1 MCRHT
6 GYKTLYCND
15 VRKWKK
21 FRQILLPLLL
31 TGALLPSAAGGQQT
45 GICDRTQQVQDAI
58 VAAVSDKTT
67 CGAITTT
74 DLAGVA
80 SLSVTDDSSLTA
92 LKTGDFDGLTGLTT
106 LTLTNNGLTGLP
118 ADVFDELSSLTELN
132 LSGNDLSSLPA
143 GVFDKLTSLTKLQMN
158 VNDLSSLPAGVFDEL
173 TSLTLLGLNS
183 NLLSSL
189 LADVFD
195 KLTSLQ
201 VLALAHNKLTS
212 LPAGVFDKLTG
223 LTTLRLDNN
232 QVLTTLPAGV
242 FDKLTSLTTL
252 QLNHNA
258 LTSLPADVFDELTNL
273 TTLFFSNRGPNALS
287 SLPTGVFDK
296 LTSLKTLSLLGNRL
310 STLSAGV
317 FDELTSLE
325 VLVLQ
330 NNGLSTLPPRVFDKL
345 TSLKGLLLRGNPNLD
360 CLPFIPLSLGAKLYH
375 LDKPASTYA
384 ACGAAVTVT
393 PTSLAVDE
401 NATSTYTVV
410 LDEAP
415 NRFTNNVTVTPASSD
430 TTKAT
435 VSGPLTFS
443 IWDDWSTPKT
453 VTVTGVAT
461 GPATI
466 SHTVSGGGYGSATAS
481 NVAVAV
487 GRVLI
492 SSSITHNSATLTL
505 GGHTGDWY
513 YKADAA
519 PHASCSTDPV
529 STASVVLSNLAG
541 NTSYTYK
548 AYSDSGCNTE
558 LATASAFLTK
568 PAKPSK
574 PTATAG
580 AGSGKL
586 ALTASVTGSGML
598 SKWQYQQKSTD
609 TFGSWQNI
617 SGTST
622 SLSHVVSG
630 LTDGTSYQFK
640 VRAVNATGTGP
651 ASDASTAVAPGV
663 GTLTASDITA
673 TTATLTLS
681 NWSEAWSY
689 KDGQKGHYISC
700 TNVAAGT
707 SEVSLS
713 GLTPGRDYL
722 VDAYNA
728 HNCPI
733 TGNPYPR
740 LDSVTFT
747 ALLHKVEGVSVT
759 AGDASLTVD
768 WTARSNVTGYHVQW
782 KSGTEDWSSDR
793 QSDATTTSAT
803 ISNLTGGAPYTVRVR
818 SYHSNYLGRIKYG
831 QWSDTATGTPLETG
845 RSTVP
850 GTPSA
855 SLELTP
861 SFGAATIQPQGY
873 VQHSPIEPMILP
885 MASGGDGN
893 LTYTITPALPAGLTF
908 DAATFTL
915 SGTPTEASAK
925 TTYAY
930 TVTDADGDDATL
942 TFSLTVAA
950 DLEPSFG
957 ATTIKGQIC
966 TQHSPIESMTLPM
979 ASGGN
984 GDLTYTITPA
994 LPVGLTFDA
1003 ATFSLSGTSPEAKA
1017 MTIYTYTV
1025 TDADGDPDFLTFFLM
1040 VMVDSVPSYGA
1051 ATIEPQSYVQHSPI
1065 EPMTLPM
1072 ASGGNGALT
1081 YTLTPALP
1089 AGLTFDAATRTLSGT
1104 PTEGSAVTTY
1114 TYTVTDG
1121 DGDKATLT
1129 FSLTVVDP
1137 VSFDEQQVANLR
1149 LPRGLV
1155 MEPLVL
1161 PEARGGNGP
1170 LTYALNPAPP
1180 VGLTFDPA
1188 TRMFSGVP
1196 TRVQG
1201 PQSYEYTATDAGVG
1215 EPDVARLTFTIK
1227 VVVSAAERAIL
1238 EIGLAAQSRAL
1249 LSGATSVIGERFR
1262 SPGAT
1267 SVPGVVAACTGTN
1280 PAEPGAESPPEN
1292 CATGV
1297 LTAVTESLL
1306 GLRGGSAGLTDEDVT
1321 RPRGPRAAEFDAQP
1335 AWNWESLVWG
1345 RSFAVPLTNAGTG
1358 GSAWTLWGAGD
1369 IQGFR
1374 GDPRQG
1380 NYDGQVRSLY
1390 LGVDMQWQE
1399 QWLAGAA
1406 LAQSW
1411 GETDYMAEPGGRTGQ
1426 LETTLTS
1433 IYPYVRGT
1441 LGAGL
1446 EVWAIGG
1453 YGRGEAEHTQP
1464 GVGETS
1470 DLTMAMG
1477 ATGARQPMT
1486 DWGGLQLALVGGAG
1500 YLSLATEEGTAGV
1513 ADLDVAVQRARLA
1526 VEATWTTE
1534 GLTPYVQVGGRYDG
1548 GAGQTGSGLETV
1560 AGLRY
1565 TSERLE
1571 FEARGRW
1578 LAAHAAAGYEEYGG
1592 LARLAV
1598 RPLADGT
1605 GFRLNVAPRWGAAD
1619 GAGLLGGG
1627 TALLDGGAMPGLGVS
1642 GIQASTNQ
1650 VLAVQSEVG
1659 YGFAVFEGQGVLTPY
1674 GGLAFTGASPRR
1686 YRLGGRLGV
1695 AEWLTVS
1702 LEGTRQ
1708 EASGQQ
1714 PTDQGMQL
1722 RLEMRF

>member
-1 MCRHT
+1 MAHPSGRRDGAACRRD
-6 GYKTLYCND
+6 LAPNPL
-15 VRKWKK
+15 VSR
-21 FRQILLPLLL
+21 LALPLLL
-31 TGALLPSAAGGQQT
+31 AGALLPSAAGGQQT

-58 VAAVSDKTT
+58 VAAVSGKST

-74 DLAGVA
+74 DLAGIA
-80 SLSVTDDSSLTA
+80 SLSVTNDSSLTA

-106 LTLTNNGLTGLP
+106 LYLTNNR
-118 ADVFDELSSLTELN
+118 
-132 LSGNDLSSLPA
+132 LSSLPA
-143 GVFDKLTSLTKLQMN
+143 GVFDKLTSLTELHMN
-158 VNDLSSLPAGVFDEL
+158 VNVLTSLPAGVFDEL
-173 TSLTLLGLNS
+173 TSLMLLGLND
-183 NLLSSL
+183 NRLSSL
-189 LADVFD
+189 PADVFD

-201 VLALAHNKLTS
+201 VLALAHNKLTT

-258 LTSLPADVFDELTNL
+258 LTTLPAGVFDKLTSL

-296 LTSLKTLSLLGNRL
+296 LTSLKTLSLRGNRL
-310 STLSAGV
+310 RSLSAGV

-345 TSLKGLLLRGNPNLD
+345 TSLKGLLLAGNPNLG
-360 CLPFIPLSLGAKLYH
+360 CLPSIPLSLPRLYH
-375 LDKPASTYA
+375 LDKPASAYA
-384 ACGAAVTVT
+384 ACGAAMTVT
-393 PTSLAVDE
+393 PTGLAVDE

-415 NRFTNNVTVTPASSD
+415 NRFANSGNVTVTPASSD
-430 TTKAT
+430 MTKAT
-435 VSGPLTFS
+435 VSGPLTFTR
-443 IWDDWSTPKT
+443 WDWNTPQT

-461 GPATI
+461 GQVTI

-481 NVAVAV
+481 GVRVAV
-487 GRVLI
+487 GRTMVV
-492 SSSITHNSATLTL
+492 SSITSTTATLTL

-513 YKADAA
+513 YKYTTPSGGA
-519 PHASCSTDPV
+519 CSPSAVTGT
-529 STASVVLSNLAG
+529 TASLTNLSG

-548 AYSDSGCNTE
+548 AYSDSGCTTE
-558 LATASAFLTK
+558 LAAASAFLTL
-568 PAKPSK
+568 PPK
-574 PTATAG
+574 PTNLRVEAFWNGEVLVSAWAANNGVPTTWQYIKK
-580 AGSGKL
+580 AGSGDFETTWTDISTTSEDRL
-586 ALTASVTGSGML
+586 ANLRH
-598 SKWQYQQKSTD
+598 
-609 TFGSWQNI
+609 TF
-617 SGTST
+617 T
-622 SLSHVVSG
+622 G

-640 VRAVNATGTGP
+640 VRGKNASGEGA
-651 ASDASTAVAPGV
+651 ASDASDAITASTATATVSNVGAKTANVSISWPGYTVPTIYSYWSRSDPYKGCTRNSSGSTSIAWTNLQPNTNYTFAFHTTAGCSIAGKVATAPKFRTKPGKPV
-663 GTLTASDITA
+663 DLRVVAGTGSGNLTLTATMEGNHKPV
-673 TTATLTLS
+673 LTK
-681 NWSEAWSY
+681 WQY
-689 KDGQKGHYISC
+689 KRKVG
-700 TNVAAGT
+700 AGSFDAGWT
-707 SEVSLS
+707 DLEV
-713 GLTPGRDYL
+713 
-722 VDAYNA
+722 
-728 HNCPI
+728 
-733 TGNPYPR
+733 
-740 LDSVTFT
+740 
-747 ALLHKVEGVSVT
+747 
-759 AGDASLTVD
+759 
-768 WTARSNVTGYHVQW
+768 
-782 KSGTEDWSSDR
+782 
-793 QSDATTTSAT
+793 TSAT
-803 ISNLTGGAPYTVRVR
+803 LSHTFTGLTNGTSYQFKVRAV
-818 SYHSNYLGRIKYG
+818 NPTGEGKE
-831 QWSDTATGTPLETG
+831 SDASDAATPLEIRQATSG
-845 RSTVP
+845 
-850 GTPSA
+850 
-855 SLELTP
+855 TP
-861 SFGAATIQPQGY
+861 SFGAATIEPQSY

-893 LTYTITPALPAGLTF
+893 LTYTLTPALPAGLIFDAATRTLNGTPTEGSAVTTYTYTVTDGNGDKATLTFSLKVAADLEPSFDATTIAGQICTQHSMIEPMILPMASGGNGALTYTLTPALPAGLTF
-908 DAATFTL
+908 DAATFSL
-915 SGTPTEASAK
+915 SGTPPEAS
-925 TTYAY
+925 
-930 TVTDADGDDATL
+930 
-942 TFSLTVAA
+942 
-950 DLEPSFG
+950 
-957 ATTIKGQIC
+957 
-966 TQHSPIESMTLPM
+966 
-979 ASGGN
+979 
-984 GDLTYTITPA
+984 
-994 LPVGLTFDA
+994 
-1003 ATFSLSGTSPEAKA
+1003 A

-1025 TDADGDPDFLTFFLM
+1025 TDADGDPDFLTFSLM
-1040 VMVDSVPSYGA
+1040 VMADSLPSFGA
-1051 ATIEPQSYVQHSPI
+1051 ATIEPQNYTQDSPI

-1089 AGLTFDAATRTLSGT
+1089 AGLTFDAATRILSGT

-1161 PEARGGNGP
+1161 PEASGGNGP

-1180 VGLTFDPA
+1180 AGLIFDPA
-1188 TRMFSGVP
+1188 TRMLSGVP

-1201 PQSYEYTATDAGVG
+1201 PQSYDYTATDAGMG
-1215 EPDVARLTFTIK
+1215 EPDVARLTFTIE
-1227 VVVSAAERAIL
+1227 VVVSAAERARVKT
-1238 EIGLAAQSRAL
+1238 GLAAQGRAL

-1262 SPGAT
+1262 SHGAP
-1267 SVPGVVAACTGTN
+1267 SVPGVVAACTGTTPD
-1280 PAEPGAESPPEN
+1280 PAKPGAESQPED

-1321 RPRGPRAAEFDAQP
+1321 RPRGPRGVELGAQP

-1369 IQGFR
+1369 IQGFQ

-1411 GETDYMAEPGGRTGQ
+1411 SETDYVAGPGESAGQ

-1441 LGAGL
+1441 LDAGL
-1446 EVWAIGG
+1446 EVWAMGS
-1453 YGRGEAEHTQP
+1453 YGRGEAEAAGDAAP
-1464 GVGETS
+1464 R
-1470 DLTMAMG
+1470 DLSLAMG

-1486 DWGGLQLALVGGAG
+1486 DWGGLQLAVVGAAG
-1500 YLSLATEEGTAGV
+1500 YLTLSTGGGESVV
-1513 ADLDVAVQRARLA
+1513 ADLDVVVQRARLA
-1526 VEATWTTE
+1526 VEATGTYG
-1534 GLTPYVQVGGRYDG
+1534 GLTPYLQVGGRYDG
-1548 GAGQTGSGLETV
+1548 GDGQTGAGLETV
-1560 AGLRY
+1560 AGVRY
-1565 TSERLE
+1565 TGERVE

-1578 LAAHAAAGYEEYGG
+1578 LAAHAAEGYEEYGG
-1592 LARLAV
+1592 LARLGV
-1598 RPLADGT
+1598 KPLADGT
-1605 GFRLNVAPRWGAAD
+1605 GFRLNVAPRWGAAE

-1627 TALLDGGAMPGLGVS
+1627 AALLDGGAMPGPGVS
-1642 GIQASTNQ
+1642 GIQAVTNQ
-1650 VLAVQSEVG
+1650 VLAVESEVG
-1659 YGFAVFEGQGVLTPY
+1659 YGFAVFDGRGVLTPY
-1674 GGLAFTGASPRR
+1674 GGLAFTGDSPRR

-1708 EASGQQ
+1708 DASGQQ
-1714 PTDQGMQL
+1714 PANQGMQL
-1722 RLEMRF
+1722 QLEGRF